1 MPGTEYTLE
10 RYLLTQQRW
19 EENAKMFSSVVIIL
33 EYIQTLTYYTHET
46 NIRLYVN
53 YASVEM
59 HKVVPCSI
67 D

>member
-33 EYIQTLTYYTHET
+33 ECTEYQI
-46 NIRLYVN
+46 YVV
-53 YASVEM
+53 Y
-59 HKVVPCSI
+59 
-67 D
+67 